1 MSNMSKE
8 VKAVVV
14 NNNLDGPYVFYAF
27 KDGQFQR
34 VTHDVTAS
42 EISAVKRDIQEI
54 SRMYIN
60 ENKDALKERGLK
72 GGETVA

>member
-14 NNNLDGPYVFYAF
+14 NNNLDGPYIFYAF
-27 KDGQFQR
+27 RDGQFQR

-60 ENKDALKERGLK
+60 ENKDALKERGFK

>member
-14 NNNLDGPYVFYAF
+14 NNNLDGPYIFYAF

-42 EISAVKRDIQEI
+42 EISAAKRDIQEI
-54 SRMYIN
+54 SRMYTN
-60 ENKDALKERGLK
+60 ENNEALIERGFK